1 MSEKLM
7 LWNVRGLWAVMA
19 LLWAIPGCGGGDNGP
34 QTYQVSGLVTYAGKP
49 VSSGRIAFL
58 PPADAGGPS
67 YLFELNEGRY
77 TGEVSAGQKRVEI
90 YGTFE
95 TGEMESDDTG
105 EKQIPVL
112 ETLPDK
118 YNQSSELEAT
128 ISEGSNEDVN
138 FELE

>member
-1 MSEKLM
+1 M
-7 LWNVRGLWAVMA
+7 LLNVKVTCAAMVLLFAAV
-19 LLWAIPGCGGGDNGP
+19 GCGGGDNGP
-34 QTYQVSGLVTYAGKP
+34 QTYPISGQVTYAGEP
-49 VSSGRIAFL
+49 VASGRIAFL

-67 YLFELNEGRY
+67 YAFELSDGRY
-77 TGEVSAGQKRVEI
+77 TGDVSAGPKRVEI
-90 YGTFE
+90 YGSFE

-112 ETLPDK
+112 ESLPDK
-118 YNQSSELEAT
+118 YNQSSELEVT

>member
-1 MSEKLM
+1 M
-7 LWNVRGLWAVMA
+7 LLNVEVTCAAMVLLFAAV
-19 LLWAIPGCGGGDNGP
+19 GCGGGDSGP
-34 QTYQVSGLVTYAGKP
+34 QTYPVSGQVTYAGKP
-49 VSSGRIAFL
+49 VASGRIAFL

-67 YLFELNEGRY
+67 YAFELNEGRY